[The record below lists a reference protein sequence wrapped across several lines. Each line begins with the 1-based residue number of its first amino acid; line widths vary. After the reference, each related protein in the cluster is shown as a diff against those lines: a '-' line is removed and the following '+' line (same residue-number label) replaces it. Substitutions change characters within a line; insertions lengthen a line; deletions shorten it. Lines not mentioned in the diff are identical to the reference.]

1 MMNFSRYM
9 TSILVMFLAIPGVL
23 HAEFNVDAIVSSS
36 EGLGYGFRQYA
47 YPLAALAIILLGI
60 IAARAYRNK
69 EFPFQKNR
77 KQSSAQKKIAVAP
90 DSLVIRVGRRQKVE
104 FTNVPAQQLIGK
116 SNEELIGSKC
126 GIVLKQLGISSKETD
141 VVLKML
147 KKQFLIDD
155 FGLNYKDVVCEQN
168 GKKRIFHVSSAPILN
183 SKNKVISVALIGQDQ
198 AVQQKMME
206 KLIGQAERDHLTGLV
221 NRMGFDKFIEEFPK
235 NVRPGSKNVICYMD
249 LDNFKPVNDSA
260 GHAAGDEL
268 LKQLSDIFRQH
279 VRASDLLARTGGDEF
294 VVIFPDCPIEKAKS
308 RCENMINSV
317 SSLRFSWGDKSFV
330 VGVSMGAVE
339 FDAGVNVAGLHDL
352 CKIADEACYM
362 AKQRGRNQLCVHQ
375 PEHAV
380 DSSDHMGTD
389 NWQEIIRD
397 SLDNNKFQLF
407 VQPII
412 PLGGKDGSGNRDGKK
427 RYEVYLRLP
436 YNGRVLRPGS
446 FFPAA
451 ERYGLSRSID
461 RWVVRRTMER
471 LAKIISNS
479 NDNSVRE
486 FTINLSAASLLDE
499 GFSVFVIEQLER
511 FSLNASSLCFEV
523 SEADVI
529 SNFSQ
534 ARKLLT
540 KLATIGC
547 SNSLDDFGSGLSA
560 LNYIRDLPIHYLKI
574 DGVFVRNIETN
585 QIDAAMIH
593 SLSHMSK
600 AMNLK
605 TVAEFVEDEHTAKLL
620 QRLGVDFAQ
629 GYYCGRPVPLERLE
643 QKLVEST

>member
-1 MMNFSRYM
+1 MKFPHFMNS
-9 TSILVMFLAIPGVL
+9 TIVMFLVIPGIL
-23 HAEFNVDAIVSSS
+23 HAEFNIDAIVSSS
-36 EGLGYGFRQYA
+36 EGLGYGFQQYA
-47 YPLAALAIILLGI
+47 YPLAALAIILLGT
-60 IAARAYRNK
+60 IATRAYKNK
-69 EFPFQKNR
+69 EFPFQKSR
-77 KQSSAQKKIAVAP
+77 KISSSQKKIAVAP
-90 DSLVIRVGRRQKVE
+90 DSLVIRVGRNKKVE
-104 FTNVPAQQLIGK
+104 FTNVPVQQLIGK
-116 SNEELIGSKC
+116 ANEELIGSKS
-126 GIVLKQLGISSKETD
+126 GIVLKQLGVSSMDTD
-141 VVLKML
+141 VILKMV
-147 KKQFLIDD
+147 KQQFLIKD
-155 FGLNYKDVVCEQN
+155 FGLNHKDIVCELN
-168 GKKRIFHVSSAPILN
+168 GNKRTFHVSSAPILN
-183 SKNKVISVALIGQDQ
+183 SSDNVISVALIGQDQ

-268 LKQLSDIFRQH
+268 LKQLSDVFRQH

-294 VVIFPDCPIEKAKS
+294 VVVFPDCPIEKAKS

-375 PEHAV
+375 PEHPV
-380 DSSDHMGTD
+380 GSSDHMGTD

-412 PLGGKDGSGNRDGKK
+412 PLGGSDSNGNRDGKK

-479 NDNSVRE
+479 DGSAVRE
-486 FTINLSAASLLDE
+486 FTINLSSASLLDE
-499 GFSVFVIEQLER
+499 GFSAFVTEQLDR

-629 GYYCGRPVPLERLE
+629 GYYCGRPLPLERLE
-643 QKLVEST
+643 QKTIESM